1 MEDSN
6 ILDLQNKIA
15 QLKGKSLGVGE
26 EKEEEACI
34 KELIQG
40 IDGHIERLLL
50 IKDELFSKIEEIRF
64 ARGRRES
71 SNDNY

>member
-15 QLKGKSLGVGE
+15 QLKGKSLSVSE

-64 ARGRRES
+64 TRGRRES
-71 SNDNY
+71 SNDN